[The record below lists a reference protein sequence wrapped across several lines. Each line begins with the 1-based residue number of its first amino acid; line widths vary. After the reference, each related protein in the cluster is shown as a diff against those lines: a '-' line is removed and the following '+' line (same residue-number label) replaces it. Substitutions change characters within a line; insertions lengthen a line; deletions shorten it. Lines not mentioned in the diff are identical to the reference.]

1 MEQQQSST
9 AHAQDRLFMQYVLT
23 QAGDARLSKIEARLD
38 AIEKTRSEQHDS
50 LASGVA
56 WIILAACSALPV
68 MCVALCIMT
77 IHAESPSRIEIK
89 SIIRVFL
96 RPLLLWLDLPD
107 YDKSMG

>member
-1 MEQQQSST
+1 M
-9 AHAQDRLFMQYVLT
+9 LT

-38 AIEKTRSEQHDS
+38 AIEKTRSEPHDS

-56 WIILAACSALPV
+56 WIILAACLALPV
-68 MCVALCIMT
+68 MCVASCIMT
-77 IHAESPSRIEIK
+77 IHAESPTRIEIK

-107 YDKSMG
+107 DEKNMG